1 MKEWKSFLNAFR
13 GIGVVVKEEPH
24 FRFHLLAVLV
34 VSLFGKWLS
43 ISRADW
49 IVVLFCFALV
59 LMAEAFNSSIEALA
73 DAVTLEKHPLIKK
86 TKDIAAGAVLIVSI
100 LSIIIAALVFAPYFM
115 Q

>member
-24 FRFHLLAVLV
+24 FRFHLLAVVTVTTLG
-34 VSLFGKWLS
+34 SWLK
-43 ISRADW
+43 INTTEW
-49 IVVLFCFALV
+49 IAVLFCFALV

-73 DAVTLEKHPLIKK
+73 DAVTLEQHPLIKK
-86 TKDIAAGAVLIVSI
+86 AKDIAAGAVLIVSI
-100 LSIIIAALVFAPYFM
+100 LSVIIAVLVFAPYFL